1 MFFAVFNSLI
11 LVPLIFKYAP
21 KEFTDNYKQKEVEF
35 GAFILSFLFEVLMII
50 GALIDL
56 FRFFRKLFKK
66 NP

>member
-1 MFFAVFNSLI
+1 MFFSVFNSVI

-21 KEFTDNYKQKEVEF
+21 EEITDGYKQKEIVV

-50 GALIDL
+50 GGLIDL
-56 FRFFRKLFKK
+56 FRFFRKLFKN